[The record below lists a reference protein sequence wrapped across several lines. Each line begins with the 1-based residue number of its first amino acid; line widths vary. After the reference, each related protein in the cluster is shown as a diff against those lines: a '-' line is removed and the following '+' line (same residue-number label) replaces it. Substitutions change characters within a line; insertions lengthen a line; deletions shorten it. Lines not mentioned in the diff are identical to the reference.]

1 MLKHSFSKLILSLT
15 CASLATFSHAKW
27 DEEKISDGKGG
38 EPKTYY
44 YKMNAQ
50 GHKLILDRYMQ
61 RLIFV
66 QKDKTFKRDIRDLK
80 INGVSVDVYAE
91 QFNNYP
97 EQTAILFVRR
107 MEALEK
113 LSQAN
118 RIDVHV
124 LYYREGEKVST
135 FIINDHSNKSNNANN
150 ANKAKKS
157 VNQ

>member
-1 MLKHSFSKLILSLT
+1 MT
-15 CASLATFSHAKW
+15 CLSLATSVFAKW

-44 YKMNAQ
+44 YKVNAQ

-91 QFNNYP
+91 QFNSYP

-113 LSQAN
+113 LSQAQ

-135 FIINDHSNKSNNANN
+135 FIINDHPNKLNNANT
-150 ANKAKKS
+150 ASGTKKS

>member
-1 MLKHSFSKLILSLT
+1 LIRKIAVLKHSFSKLILSLT

-27 DEEKISDGKGG
+27 DEEKISDGKGE

-44 YKMNAQ
+44 FKVNAQ

-124 LYYREGEKVST
+124 FYYREGEKVST
-135 FIINDHSNKSNNANN
+135 FIINDNNQNS
-150 ANKAKKS
+150 KKS
-157 VNQ
+157 VNK

>member
-1 MLKHSFSKLILSLT
+1 MIRKTLVLKHLFSKLILSLT

-27 DEEKISDGKGG
+27 DEEKISDGKGE

-44 YKMNAQ
+44 FKVNAQ

-118 RIDVHV
+118 QIDVHV
-124 LYYREGEKVST
+124 LYYREGERVST
-135 FIINDHSNKSNNANN
+135 FIINDNTQNS
-150 ANKAKKS
+150 KKS
-157 VNQ
+157 VNK